1 MIGIEVAP
9 ANIWLKMP
17 QYRGKPGINIASKE
31 ELMRTPGLDKDVADE
46 ITRKGPYQSAA
57 DLDRIALVGQK
68 RVEPLRESLSTP

>member
-1 MIGIEVAP
+1 
-9 ANIWLKMP
+9 
-17 QYRGKPGINIASKE
+17 
-31 ELMRTPGLDKDVADE
+31 MRTPGLDKDVADE